1 MGLRD
6 WMPGF
11 RRNSTALTERRV
23 EAVRAWLGS
32 LNVADA
38 RELAEEELA
47 SGEVFQVVAK
57 RISVADEHLLNGL
70 YGGTRDFFSDFE
82 SVDAGST
89 ALLRS
94 AITAYAAD
102 SNYIEIG
109 RDIETAMLA
118 EIGTPRV
125 LIVHD
130 AVGMDGAETHESI
143 WHYLLDV
150 REWTKPKHVPA

>member
-6 WMPGF
+6 WMPEF

-23 EAVRAWLGS
+23 VPVREWLSS

-57 RISVADEHLLNGL
+57 PVASEDKRVMDGL
-70 YGGTRDFFSDFE
+70 YGGTRDFFADFE

-102 SNYIEIG
+102 PNYLEIG

-118 EIGTPRV
+118 EVGTPR
-125 LIVHD
+125 IVIVNEAFGLD
-130 AVGMDGAETHESI
+130 SAETHESI